1 MTILAIDLGNY
12 NIKTSEG
19 FMFVSTFTEGEV
31 LNPQGE
37 EVLVFQDK
45 TYMMEKGT
53 FDNEY
58 NKSKKNYKPNLLYA
72 ISKSIPKNIKEIDL
86 VLGVPVDNIK
96 ITEQF
101 KEELQ
106 GKEFEWILNGKKG
119 AIKIN
124 RIATVGE
131 GISAFY
137 TLNKLKRLSPIIMVD
152 IGGRTV
158 NVIVFEKGKIKDKF
172 TIPQGMIDL
181 YDVIAAK
188 ENATGNRYRAE
199 QIYDLIERN
208 IITDTE
214 KEEKLFIKQIMNEI
228 NRRVDINLYDIVFSG
243 GGSIALENHLEELG
257 DIIED
262 GLFANVNGNK
272 LIAEKQ
278 WRG

>member
-106 GKEFEWILNGKKG
+106 GKEFEWVLNGKKG
-119 AIKIN
+119 TIKIN

-137 TLNKLKRLSPIIMVD
+137 TLNKLKRLSPIIMID

-214 KEEKLFIKQIMNEI
+214 KEERLFIKQIMNEI

-243 GGSIALENHLEELG
+243 GGSIALEGHLEEIG

>member
-1 MTILAIDLGNY
+1 MTILAIDMGNY

-19 FMFVSTFTEGEV
+19 IMFISTFTEGEV

-37 EVLVFQDK
+37 EVIQFDER

-72 ISKSIPKNIKEIDL
+72 ISKSIPASVKTIDL

-106 GKEFEWILNGKKG
+106 GKEFKWLINGNEREIL
-119 AIKIN
+119 IN
-124 RIATVGE
+124 KVATVGE

-158 NVIVFEKGKIKDKF
+158 NVIIFEKGKMKDKF
-172 TIPQGMIDL
+172 TIPQGMIEL
-181 YDVIAAK
+181 YDTIAAK

-199 QIYDLIERN
+199 QVHDLIERG
-208 IITDTE
+208 IITNTE
-214 KEEKLFIKQIMNEI
+214 KQEKIFINQIMNEI
-228 NRRVDINLYDIVFSG
+228 KRRVDINLYDIVFSG
-243 GGSIALENHLEELG
+243 GGSISLAHHLEDLG

-262 GLFANVNGNK
+262 GLFANANGNK
-272 LIAEKQ
+272 KIAEIQ
-278 WRG
+278 WGE

>member
-1 MTILAIDLGNY
+1 MTILAIDMGNY

-19 FMFVSTFTEGEV
+19 IMFISTFTEGEV

-37 EVLVFQDK
+37 EVIEFEGK

-72 ISKSIPKNIKEIDL
+72 ISKSIPRSIKEIDL

-106 GKEFEWILNGKKG
+106 EQEFKWVLNGKERVVK
-119 AIKIN
+119 IK
-124 RIATVGE
+124 RVATVGE

-137 TLNKLKRLSPIIMVD
+137 TLNKIKRLSPIIMID

-158 NVIVFEKGKIKDKF
+158 NVIIFEKGKIKDKF
-172 TIPQGMIDL
+172 TIPKGMIEL

-199 QIYDLIERN
+199 QIYDLIQRG

-214 KEEKLFIKQIMNEI
+214 KEEKLFISQIMNEI
-228 NRRVDINLYDIVFSG
+228 KRRVDIELYDIVFSG
-243 GGSIALENHLEELG
+243 GGSIVLESHLECLG

-262 GLFANVNGNK
+262 GIFANVNGNK
-272 LIAEKQ
+272 LIAEIQ
-278 WRG
+278 WEE